1 MDRDS
6 RQRQFEEVLGEH
18 GPALARLAAAYERR
32 PALREELLQD
42 IAVALWQALPS
53 FRGDAS
59 MKTFVLRVATNRA
72 MTHLARRPP
81 PTAGL
86 DEAVDVP
93 ADEPSPEA
101 AADMAWRS
109 ARLMRAVED
118 LPLPLKQVMSL
129 ALEGLPPP
137 DIAAV
142 LGLGES
148 NVSVRLHRAKA
159 KLRETLAGSHD

>member
-1 MDRDS
+1 MDRD
-6 RQRQFEEVLGEH
+6 RRHQQFEQVLAEQ

-32 PALREELLQD
+32 PAVREELLQD
-42 IAVALWQALPS
+42 IAVALWQSLPS
-53 FRGDAS
+53 FRGEAS

-81 PTAGL
+81 PSTGL
-86 DEAVDVP
+86 DEAGHVP
-93 ADEPSPEA
+93 DASPTPEA
-101 AADMAWRS
+101 LAEQAGRAEQLQAAVTA
-109 ARLMRAVED
+109 

-129 ALEGLPPP
+129 ALEGLAPA

-148 NVSVRLHRAKA
+148 NVAVRLHRAKA
-159 KLRETLAGSHD
+159 RLRDMLAGAHD

>member
-1 MDRDS
+1 MDRDR
-6 RQRQFEEVLGEH
+6 RQQQFEQVLAGH

-86 DEAVDVP
+86 DEAAHMP
-93 ADEPSPEA
+93 AEGPSPEA
-101 AADMAWRS
+101 AADSASRS

-118 LPLPLKQVMSL
+118 LPLSLKQVMSL
-129 ALEGLPPP
+129 ALEGLPPS

-142 LGLGES
+142 LGLSES
-148 NVSVRLHRAKA
+148 NVGVRLHRAKA
-159 KLRETLAGSHD
+159 KLRAVLVNQHD

>member
-1 MDRDS
+1 MS
-6 RQRQFEEVLGEH
+6 REHRQQQFEQVLADH

-86 DEAVDVP
+86 DEAVDLP
-93 ADEPSPEA
+93 ADGPSPEV
-101 AADMAWRS
+101 AADVASRN

-118 LPLPLKQVMSL
+118 LPLPMKQVMSL
-129 ALEGLPPP
+129 ALEGLPPS

-142 LGLGES
+142 LGLSES
-148 NVSVRLHRAKA
+148 NVGVRLHRAKA
-159 KLRETLAGSHD
+159 KLRAALVNTHE